1 LEKNNRNL
9 GKFQTFEGNSTD
21 FEIVRKFIGRVARQ
35 YANSREDYEDLVQ
48 IGHLGA
54 LKLLLE
60 CPDGVDP
67 IEYVLRRL
75 RHRMR
80 SEARSLWRWKH
91 RVELD
96 ADEKVYLVLEDGR
109 TVAEFELAERW
120 LDLERILT
128 EEEIKL
134 LRTLGYGMSQK
145 KMAERLG
152 VSPQAVNA
160 RVKRIRQRVGR
171 AGGDTDDW
179 DRSA

>member
-1 LEKNNRNL
+1 LNENKTL
-9 GKFQTFEGNSTD
+9 GKFQAFGEDNVD

-60 CPDGVDP
+60 CPGGVDP

-96 ADEKVYLVLEDGR
+96 ADEKMYLVLEDGR

-128 EEEIKL
+128 EEEMKL
-134 LRTLGYGMSQK
+134 LRSLGYGVSQK
-145 KMAERLG
+145 EMAERLG

-160 RVKRIRQRVGR
+160 RVKRIRQRVGKP
-171 AGGDTDDW
+171 GGDPDDW
-179 DRSA
+179 NRPA

>member
-1 LEKNNRNL
+1 LEKNNRTL
-9 GKFQTFEGNSTD
+9 GKFQAFEEGNLD
-21 FEIVRKFIGRVARQ
+21 FEIVGKFIGRVARQ

-60 CPDGVDP
+60 CPEGVDP

-134 LRTLGYGMSQK
+134 LRSLGYGMSQK
-145 KMAERLG
+145 EMAERLG
-152 VSPQAVNA
+152 VSTQAVNA
-160 RVKRIRQRVGR
+160 RVKRIRQRVGNT
-171 AGGDTDDW
+171 GGDPDDW
-179 DRSA
+179 DTPA